1 MIDRTHEE
9 SSCFPEIWRKIVNK
23 ISTLSSIRV
32 ISCLLLYHLLWNA
45 QTANALNIPRS
56 TSPITVDG
64 VKESAWSSAAT
75 VQMNAYLNAEG
86 VSHSWDTS
94 DISASFQILWQNTA
108 LYLFVTVRDDLNRAH
123 ASSWWLGDA
132 IELYVD
138 AGNEKSGSY
147 DYNDIHVGF
156 VRKDATVHIP
166 SGGGSFR
173 DNWYIDNV
181 QFVPVNTATGWTAEI
196 GLELNQLRIPTV
208 EGYKFG
214 FDLQVNDN
222 DGGTRDH
229 MLKWYNSSNDS
240 WKNPSLFG
248 PAELG
253 ASAPSVQGQGVHGT
267 VTFSDGT
274 PVPSIQVELVNVDN
288 TSRIYGSMTNSGG
301 YYSIAIPQTGIRD
314 RDGRQPEGF
323 RLGQNYPNPFNPS
336 TVICYEIPS
345 SGHIRLEVFDIL
357 GRKIR
362 TIINGYESEGM
373 GQAVWDGT
381 DDNGNTVPAGV
392 YLYSLAAGNNLQTRK
407 MVLLDGSK
415 GGRFTAGRI
424 PQWTVEKGPLGKVNG
439 ANYRI
444 IVYGTGIVTYERFLG
459 QVTGDMTVDIVV
471 QRSGSGGSS
480 CTVSQP
486 WQPSGPD
493 QGSVGAELTFTTGG
507 SQCSQGHPVE
517 YRFAW
522 NDESVYSP
530 WGSGTRSHVYT
541 SAGTYEIIAQSRCTV
556 HTGVIQDSKRKT
568 IIIGTS
574 SGSPVAISFIV
585 RNSLNEPYSGTY
597 EIDENRYYSDQTFY
611 WLPGSKHRIWILA
624 YEKLGPLGINAYQVL
639 YGQST
644 SDGFVQTGADEWEYT
659 TPDTDCDIVFYFQ
672 YRQTISVIGGTI
684 NPVKDVYIEGDIVT
698 IYCPDPNF
706 DHWSDIDL
714 ATGTPYLISYDNPY
728 VTVITPVTCPTRF
741 YAYYKE

>member
-1 MIDRTHEE
+1 MRRILAIP
-9 SSCFPEIWRKIVNK
+9 FWVIVFGLLPFYAGAQPGAGLKIQR
-23 ISTLSSIRV
+23 SPSSIV
-32 ISCLLLYHLLWNA
+32 
-45 QTANALNIPRS
+45 
-56 TSPITVDG
+56 VDG
-64 VKESAWSSAAT
+64 VKESAWSSAST
-75 VQMNAYLNAEG
+75 VQINAYLNAEG
-86 VSHSWDTS
+86 VSHSWDTN

-108 LYLFVTVRDDLNRAH
+108 LYLFVTVRDDVNRAH
-123 ASSWWLGDA
+123 TSSWWLSDA

-181 QFVPVNTATGWTAEI
+181 QFVPVNTETGWTAEI

-222 DGGTRDH
+222 DSGTRDH
-229 MLKWYNSSNDS
+229 MLKWYDSSNDS

-253 ASAPSVQGQGVHGT
+253 ALVPPFQGQRVHGI

-274 PVPSIQVELVNVDN
+274 PVPSVQVELVNVDN
-288 TSRIYGSMTNSGG
+288 TSQIYGSTTNSGG
-301 YYSIAIPQTGIRD
+301 YYSITIPQTGIREK
-314 RDGRQPEGF
+314 DGRQPEGF
-323 RLGQNYPNPFNPS
+323 SLGQNYPNPFNPS
-336 TVICYEIPS
+336 TVICYETPS
-345 SGHIRLEVFDIL
+345 SGPVRLEVFDIL

-362 TIINGYESEGM
+362 TVLDGYESEGM

-392 YLYSLAAGNNLQTRK
+392 YLYTLAAGSNLQTRK

-415 GGRFTAGRI
+415 AGRFTGGGI
-424 PQWTVEKGPLGKVNG
+424 PRWTEEKVPLGKVNA

-444 IVYGTGIVTYERFLG
+444 IVYGSGIVTYEQFLG

-471 QRSGSGGSS
+471 QRSGSGGGS

-493 QGSVGAELTFTTGG
+493 QGSAGAELTFTTGG
-507 SQCSQGHPVE
+507 AQCSQGHPVE

-522 NDESVYSP
+522 NDESGYSP
-530 WGSGTRSHVYT
+530 WGSGTRSHVYS
-541 SAGTYEIIAQSRCTV
+541 SAGTYEIIAQARCSV
-556 HTGVIQDSKRKT
+556 HTGIIVDARRKT
-568 IIIGTS
+568 ITVASSSAKVSVRFSSFMGNFGYRFLVDGVEYGDGSSPSVQFYWQTGEIHSVVAKQKFAYIMYESSQFIFDKWSDGVFENSRNIIVPDHDVNYSAEYIQWGEVLTS
-574 SGSPVAISFIV
+574 S
-585 RNSLNEPYSGTY
+585 
-597 EIDENRYYSDQTFY
+597 
-611 WLPGSKHRIWILA
+611 
-624 YEKLGPLGINAYQVL
+624 
-639 YGQST
+639 
-644 SDGFVQTGADEWEYT
+644 
-659 TPDTDCDIVFYFQ
+659 
-672 YRQTISVIGGTI
+672 SVIGGTYNVSMNI
-684 NPVKDVYIEGDIVT
+684 SPDVIPYLGSVLYLYPAGT
-698 IYCPDPNF
+698 IITASAYPSPGNTFQCWKTE
-706 DHWSDIDL
+706 HWSPASDPIVNYYS
-714 ATGTPYLISYDNPY
+714 GNPLTLEY
-728 VTVITPVTCPTRF
+728 GGGSIILMPIF
-741 YAYYKE
+741 N